1 MGIFWENTFTH
12 TFGKLFD
19 LCVND
24 SFWEPFYFLFESD
37 GGDTYRTYGEREERV
52 TRATP
57 ARTGRIA
64 VISPTL
70 IGEVLTAQL
79 SSPIQT
85 GNTGILLYVTTGP
98 AVESNE
104 SF

>member
-1 MGIFWENTFTH
+1 MILFGSHFIFYLKVTVETH
-12 TFGKLFD
+12 T
-19 LCVND
+19 
-24 SFWEPFYFLFESD
+24 
-37 GGDTYRTYGEREERV
+37 EERV

>member
-1 MGIFWENTFTH
+1 MGTFWENTFTH

-24 SFWEPFYFLFESD
+24 S
-37 GGDTYRTYGEREERV
+37 TYRTYGEREERA